1 MIEKEA
7 KIKSRG
13 EDLSKSES
21 ENAALLEEVAKL
33 KQDRD
38 YSLSD
43 IDKIESNLVAE
54 RDAHKQT
61 QLRLEQAQ
69 EQVKLQNSGTQKS
82 QQNAITTLKISQL
95 EQELVTTKGELDQ
108 TKRTLQDMRF
118 LISTFKNLEKQM
130 PISFTNGKD
139 IEKQVKQ

>member
-54 RDAHKQT
+54 IDAHKQT

-82 QQNAITTLKISQL
+82 QPNAMPALKISQL
-95 EQELVTTKGELDQ
+95 EQEVASTKGELDQ

-130 PISFTNGKD
+130 PISFTNGED

>member
-1 MIEKEA
+1 M
-7 KIKSRG
+7 
-13 EDLSKSES
+13 
-21 ENAALLEEVAKL
+21 
-33 KQDRD
+33 
-38 YSLSD
+38 
-43 IDKIESNLVAE
+43 AE

-82 QQNAITTLKISQL
+82 QPNAMTDLKISQL
-95 EQELVTTKGELDQ
+95 EQELASTKNELDQ

-130 PISFTNGKD
+130 PISFTNGED

>member
-61 QLRLEQAQ
+61 KLRLEQAQ

-82 QQNAITTLKISQL
+82 QPNTMTALKISQF
-95 EQELVTTKGELDQ
+95 EQELATTKGELDQ

-130 PISFTNGKD
+130 PISFTNGID

>member
-82 QQNAITTLKISQL
+82 QPNAMTTLKISQL
-95 EQELVTTKGELDQ
+95 EQELATTKGELDQ

-130 PISFTNGKD
+130 PISFTNGID